1 MHKIGIDNMTNSII
15 IFGSARSKGHTYD
28 AVKKV
33 LDKIPNIPVIDIA
46 KYQISEFDYEY
57 RNKNDD
63 FMKIIDKALEYDRL
77 ILATPVYWY
86 TMSTMMKRFVDRLS
100 DLTSIYKDKGRLLR
114 GKDLAIISSYSVY
127 PEGKNGFEE
136 IFVNTANY
144 LEMNYIGCYFHYS
157 GDDESILLKND
168 HLAKE
173 FINQLNKEP
182 SYL

>member
-1 MHKIGIDNMTNSII
+1 MTKSII
-15 IFGSARSKGHTYD
+15 IFGSARSMGHTYD

-33 LDKIPNIPVIDIA
+33 LDKIPNTPVIDLA

-57 RNKNDD
+57 HNKDDD

-86 TMSTMMKRFVDRLS
+86 TMSATMKRFVDRLS

-114 GKDLAIISSYSVY
+114 GKDLAIISSYSVH

-144 LEMNYIGCYFHYS
+144 LGMNYIGCYFYYS
-157 GDDESILLKND
+157 GDDESILAMND
-168 HLAKE
+168 HLATKLLL
-173 FINQLNKEP
+173 FPTQNLV
-182 SYL
+182 